1 VRFNK
6 QPYGPQ
12 TVRVPPPR
20 SSPPTLERLDVAQLQ
35 VVRHSCRQQVD
46 GCRRV
51 RGRLSLVELLQLRVL
66 EERLGGVG
74 QAGMP
79 PVPPER
85 REGGL
90 YAVARAFMQSQEPA
104 RLCRKSLRVYAGAVV
119 AVGRQRA
126 VMCTMPSPVNPP
138 SLPLLSR
145 CLSRALGQSGNAAES
160 AGRQNATELENR
172 KAAEALQVR
181 LLCWQPLSVLPCS
194 KP

>member
-1 VRFNK
+1 MRFNK

-138 SLPLLSR
+138 SLPLPLALPLS
-145 CLSRALGQSGNAAES
+145 CTRAVGKC
-160 AGRQNATELENR
+160 GRERR
-172 KAAEALQVR
+172 KAKCDGARKSKGRRSSPGPAPLLAAFVR
-181 LLCWQPLSVLPCS
+181 STLL
-194 KP
+194 